1 MIDPHKLLAMA
12 PIESRQTLTRRD
24 TMLYALGVGATELAY
39 VYEENLQALPT
50 MAVVLA
56 GPGFLWRDP
65 ALGADWKKI
74 LHGEQMLTLH
84 RPLPPEGVFVGM
96 TRFEAVEDKGPDK
109 GAIVMVARDIAAEDG
124 TPLATVRAK
133 TFLRGDGGC
142 GSAGPPLPVPPP
154 VPERAPDIVVPLPT
168 APNQALIYRLSGDY
182 NPLHIDPAV
191 AKAGGFAAPI
201 LHGLCT
207 YGVTAR
213 GLLMGLAQG
222 TDAKIGRIDARFS
235 APVYPG
241 ETIVTE
247 IWHEAPGRAAFRA
260 RVAER
265 DLVVLTNGVLE
276 YA

>member
-1 MIDPHKLLAMA
+1 MIDPAKLLAMA
-12 PIESRQTLTRRD
+12 PIVSRQTLSRRD

-39 VYEENLQALPT
+39 VYEENLEALPT

-84 RPLPPEGVFVGM
+84 RPLPAEGELVGT
-96 TRFEAVEDKGPDK
+96 TRFEAVEDKGPHK
-109 GAIVMVARDIAAEDG
+109 GAIVLVSRTIAAADG

-133 TFLRGDGGC
+133 TFMRGDGGC

-154 VPERAPDIVVPLPT
+154 VPDRAPDAVVPLPT
-168 APNQALIYRLSGDY
+168 ASNQALIYRLSGDY

-207 YGVTAR
+207 YGVVGRA
-213 GLLMGLAQG
+213 LLMEVARQGNVGLR
-222 TDAKIGRIDARFS
+222 RIDARFS

-247 IWHEAPGRAAFRA
+247 IWHEAPGRMAFRA
-260 RVAER
+260 KVAER
-265 DLVVLTNGVLE
+265 DLVVLTNGIAE